1 MGERGDRALRR
12 RRQSVLEDHGRS
24 LNGGDEWT
32 ARAIADLNGDGI
44 EDVIAGSFDYYV
56 YAMSGADGSIIWT
69 YNTGN
74 RVFSVAPVPIQ

>member
-1 MGERGDRALRR
+1 VI
-12 RRQSVLEDHGRS
+12 VLSGADGSQFWKTTVGS